1 MKMLDLNKISKL
13 YFGYEDISRILGISL
28 ASARV
33 TASRY
38 SAQGILIR
46 LKRNMYVLREKWIRL
61 ERVEQFQ
68 IANLIQAPSYVSLMS
83 ALDYY
88 QITTQM
94 QQDFVESL
102 TVKRTKEKEI
112 EKVIFN
118 FSKIK
123 KSLYFGF
130 TKENEFF
137 IASPEKAFLDA
148 VYLMTQGRY
157 NFDMDSIDIDRL
169 DKTLLKKNV
178 AIFPPGTQK
187 FLENYGY
194 FSTT

>member
-178 AIFPPGTQK
+178 AIFPPGTQN